1 MSKDYYEILGV
12 DKKASKEDIKK
23 AFYKLAHKYHP
34 DKKEG
39 DEKKFKEVNEAYQTL
54 SDEQKRAQYDQFGA
68 NYANMGGFGGGPG
81 GQGGFG
87 GFEGFDFSGF
97 GGGFGG
103 GGAEFDL
110 NDIFSDFFGGGG
122 GRTQKARGRDIST
135 EINITFSEAIFGVTK
150 KVFLTKTGTCKTCKG
165 SGAKHGTKMDTCK
178 TCHGKGKIQEAKRTI
193 LGTISSTRVCDVCV
207 GRGEVP
213 KEMCHDCKGK
223 GVLKTE
229 EEITINVPEGVNN
242 GDTLRMTGF
251 GEAIS
256 GGATGDLYI
265 KLRVTPHPHLH
276 REGND
281 LVMNLDIKL
290 TDALLGT
297 KHTIETLD
305 GKMEVS
311 IPEGLAVGEILR
323 VKGKGVPH
331 KGRRGDLLL
340 RTDIKMPAKLSK
352 KEKELIEQLKEQGI

>member
-1 MSKDYYEILGV
+1 MSKDYYNILGV

-23 AFYKLAHKYHP
+23 AFYKIAHKHHP
-34 DKKEG
+34 DKKGG
-39 DEKKFKEVNEAYQTL
+39 DEKIFKEANEAYQTL
-54 SDEQKRAQYDQFGA
+54 SDDQKRAQYDQFGA
-68 NYANMGGFGGGPG
+68 NYANMGGFAGGQGY

-97 GGGFGG
+97 QGGFGQG
-103 GGAEFDL
+103 GVEFDL
-110 NDIFSDFFGGGG
+110 NDIFSEFFGGGR
-122 GRTQKARGRDIST
+122 GRTRKPRGRDIST
-135 EINITFSEAIFGVTK
+135 EISITFSEAIFGVTK
-150 KVFLTKTGTCKTCKG
+150 KVFLTKKG
-165 SGAKHGTKMDTCK
+165 DS
-178 TCHGKGKIQEAKRTI
+178 KGNQ
-193 LGTISSTRVCDVCV
+193 
-207 GRGEVP
+207 
-213 KEMCHDCKGK
+213 
-223 GVLKTE
+223 
-229 EEITINVPEGVNN
+229 EITINVPEGVNN
-242 GDTLRMTGF
+242 GDTLRMTGM

-256 GGATGDLYI
+256 GGTTGDLYI
-265 KLRVTPHPHLH
+265 KIRVAPHTHLR
-276 REGND
+276 REGYD

-311 IPEGLAVGEILR
+311 IPEGIAVGEILR

-340 RTDIKMPAKLSK
+340 RTHIKMPAKLSK